1 MLFRLEGERVDV
13 HTSGRHVGVVLVR
26 LDFVEVAAFTDG
38 ETIVAVELEEGG
50 DDRVLTSHTFNAGH
64 GVTRFED
71 RAVPEVREVERLLPL
86 PVVDDGVRAGD
97 IGVTLD
103 NPDKFLT
110 RVVEVELDLVGRR
123 SDGFTA
129 SELEGFNQVFVGN
142 LGELTTFISIEVDVV
157 DVEGGSDEASGGDA
171 VTDWV
176 ETSGGEVPAHVTELV
191 EFEVDT
197 NFVVLEGNERE
208 GEAGV
213 AVEPELEGDVEGV
226 FRGASKT
233 LFRGVGDT
241 STAVGITVR
250 TTRDDTVHEG
260 RDVTNHLGVTSLLTG
275 FLGEF
280 VPEVEPFTV
289 VLVNALTTDFNFH
302 GGNEVVARP
311 VEPTELGTRGIR
323 GNRDRREGGLEVH
336 TVDEITVT
344 LDGTGHLL
352 AEVGGTVERVFNGFH
367 GEVGV
372 TTIHLLKK
380 CDLWVT
386 SEVDILLGFLYVS
399 IEG

>member
-1 MLFRLEGERVDV
+1 MLFRLESEGVDV
-13 HTSGRHVGVVLVR
+13 HTSGWDVGVVLVR

-38 ETIVAVELEEGG
+38 ESVVPVELEEGS
-50 DDRVLTSHTFNAGH
+50 DDRVLTGHTFNTGDT
-64 GVTRFED
+64 VTRFED
-71 RAVPEVREVERLLPL
+71 ATIPEIGIVERLLPL
-86 PVVDDGVRAGD
+86 PVVDDGIRAGD

-110 RVVEVELDLVGRR
+110 RVVEVELDLVTGR

-157 DVEGGSDEASGGDA
+157 DVEGGSDETSGGDT

-176 ETSGGEVPAHVTELV
+176 EPRGGVVPAHVTEFV

-208 GEAGV
+208 GETGV
-213 AVEPELEGDVEGV
+213 AVEPELERDVEGV
-226 FRGASKT
+226 FWGASKT

-250 TTRDDTVHEG
+250 TTRDNAVHEG
-260 RDVTNHLGVTSLLTG
+260 WDVTNHLGVTGLLTG

-280 VPEVEPFTV
+280 VPEMEPFTV
-289 VLVNALTTDFNFH
+289 VLVNALPTDFNFH
-302 GGNEVVARP
+302 GGNEVVTRP

-323 GNRDRREGGLEVH
+323 GNRDTWESGLEVH

-344 LDGTGHLL
+344 LDSTGHLL
-352 AEVGGTVERVFNGFH
+352 AEVRGTVERVFNGFH
-367 GEVGV
+367 GKVSV
-372 TTIHLLKK
+372 TTIDLLK
-380 CDLWVT
+380 D
-386 SEVDILLGFLYVS
+386 Y
-399 IEG
+399 